1 METNKLLGPDFRWI
15 CYDSYDRFLV
25 RIVIY
30 IYIYVVKFKNSFI
43 LKPVKFRNYH
53 LQKLC
58 TIQELLSNLA
68 HVEQVIFNR

>member
-1 METNKLLGPDFRWI
+1 MWSNSRTLLF
-15 CYDSYDRFLV
+15 
-25 RIVIY
+25 
-30 IYIYVVKFKNSFI
+30 